1 MAARPARAWKHAKP
15 RKTYRA
21 LSSLVNRQRSGERP
35 VCEDHLH
42 RLHILT
48 AWHQSAFRRRR
59 SLRDVR
65 PAGRS
70 CGWSPSSP
78 RSSMATSRSM
88 PILASAVAR
97 RPHLFVDVRASSRV
111 HPLPALGLHHNFR
124 AETTIQCFVWSA
136 NSKRVCAS
144 VPAGRTSRVDP
155 LMWRFRSLH
164 HFRGKS
170 ECGLL
175 NHATP
180 RSTGC

>member
-1 MAARPARAWKHAKP
+1 MTEALMGSVPAETTAITPEHPA

-21 LSSLVNRQRSGERP
+21 LSSLVNRQRGRQRP

-59 SLRDVR
+59 SLPDVL

-78 RSSMATSRSM
+78 RSSMATSMSM

-111 HPLPALGLHHNFR
+111 HPVAGLAAINNFLAEKTRSNPSSGPQIQAR
-124 AETTIQCFVWSA
+124 ARQC
-136 NSKRVCAS
+136 
-144 VPAGRTSRVDP
+144 
-155 LMWRFRSLH
+155 H
-164 HFRGKS
+164 RGKDRRIS
-170 ECGLL
+170 ESRSRIVLENRLIWSQQEGL
-175 NHATP
+175 
-180 RSTGC
+180 S